1 MDGYGYPYPP
11 PYPPMRP
18 PEEYPDHGD
27 GFGEYYGLATLNDG
41 RDRGRRSR
49 SKDRRRKTRE
59 PKHSRSRSGSARRS
73 RSRTRSHSRTRTKS
87 RSRSRSRSHSRS
99 RSRSRTRSRS
109 HSHSQSGTRNRELNY
124 KEPGFLDAFRVL
136 YLTAS
141 KTRKN
146 PSKFLA
152 TRKRHDRI
160 EEILK
165 SDGLGSKRW
174 LFYPRSKNKSEPA
187 IEATAK
193 TSDNIDQR
201 VKVDADFFRK
211 YKRSKKV
218 DNDAP
223 IAKLKRWE
231 LLLYKKLGFLQAV

>member
-1 MDGYGYPYPP
+1 
-11 PYPPMRP
+11 MRP

-27 GFGEYYGLATLNDG
+27 GFGDYYGQPALNDG
-41 RDRGRRSR
+41 RDKGSR
-49 SKDRRRKTRE
+49 
-59 PKHSRSRSGSARRS
+59 
-73 RSRTRSHSRTRTKS
+73 
-87 RSRSRSRSHSRS
+87 
-99 RSRSRTRSRS
+99 
-109 HSHSQSGTRNRELNY
+109 SQSGTRNRELNY

-136 YLTAS
+136 YLTPS
-141 KTRKN
+141 RSRKN

-174 LFYPRSKNKSEPA
+174 LFYPRSRNRSEPIVDA
-187 IEATAK
+187 VAGTR
-193 TSDNIDQR
+193 DNVDQR

-211 YKRSKKV
+211 YKKSKKV

-231 LLLYKKLGFLQAV
+231 LILYKKLGFIQAV